1 MNMDFET
8 AVGAL
13 QALPL
18 EFHQISW
25 LVRDIDVA
33 ERFFIDTVGV
43 PKFFKLQAI
52 RAADMQGTYKGRPG
66 DWSADFYL
74 GYHGDLQ
81 IELVRHLA
89 GTSIFADWQADHGD
103 GVHHIAY
110 SVDDFESARAY
121 MEGKGFPLVQ
131 SFDPPG
137 FKVAYYDT
145 VRVMGIYTEIV
156 WQDAQG
162 RALFEQIKAGT
173 F

>member
-52 RAADMQGTYKGRPG
+52 RAADN
-66 DWSADFYL
+66 
-74 GYHGDLQ
+74 
-81 IELVRHLA
+81 A
-89 GTSIFADWQADHGD
+89 GH
-103 GVHHIAY
+103 
-110 SVDDFESARAY
+110 
-121 MEGKGFPLVQ
+121 VQ
-131 SFDPPG
+131 RPPG
-137 FKVAYYDT
+137 GLERRLLPRLSRRPTD
-145 VRVMGIYTEIV
+145 
-156 WQDAQG
+156 
-162 RALFEQIKAGT
+162 
-173 F
+173 